1 MSDDYAAE
9 METAANAVLP
19 PLGSVFENVSG
30 SSEGPP
36 MMRMFLMQAAFAA
49 LAKAGR
55 LTRRAKVLVIAFIC
69 SCLVARD
76 LANFFKARG
85 TTIYE
90 QIGVPRQASI
100 YQFEEAF
107 SQYKLCIDYD
117 DECKDTAMT
126 SPIYKLDAE
135 QVEEI
140 KYVVSD
146 PALKE
151 LYDKTETFIRKKTR

>member
-1 MSDDYAAE
+1 M
-9 METAANAVLP
+9 
-19 PLGSVFENVSG
+19 
-30 SSEGPP
+30 
-36 MMRMFLMQAAFAA
+36 AFGA

-55 LTRRAKVLVIAFIC
+55 LTQRAKVLVIIFIC

-76 LANFFKARG
+76 LANFFKERG

-90 QIGVPRQASI
+90 EIGVDRQATI

-135 QVEEI
+135 QIEEI